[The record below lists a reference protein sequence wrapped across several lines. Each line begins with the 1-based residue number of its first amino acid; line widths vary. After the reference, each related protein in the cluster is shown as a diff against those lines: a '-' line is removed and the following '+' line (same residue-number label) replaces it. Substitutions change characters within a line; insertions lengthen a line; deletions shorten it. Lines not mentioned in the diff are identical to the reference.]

1 MGVIRRIAT
10 DVGWLPISFVN
21 AYFLGQPGGPWVL
34 IDTGVPGR
42 ASQIMAAAAARFGA
56 GKKPEA
62 IVLTHGHF
70 DHAGSAHVL
79 ADEWDVPVYA
89 HRLEFPYVS
98 GRTKYPPKDPT
109 VGGAIAFLSRFMPAR
124 AHPVGDR
131 LRELPP
137 NETLPGMP
145 DWKWLHTPGHSPG
158 HISLFRASDGVLI
171 AGDAFATMDM
181 DSWSGLLSGKQTL
194 ARAGSPF
201 NCDWE
206 ATKNSVQ
213 TLAKLRPNV
222 IGAGHGIPLT
232 DENVAQ
238 RLENFATRF
247 RPPRHGRYVHESATT
262 NENGVVSL
270 PPAPFDPVPFA
281 TAASLLLAGIAL
293 GAGAFDDKNR

>member
-1 MGVIRRIAT
+1 
-10 DVGWLPISFVN
+10 
-21 AYFLGQPGGPWVL
+21 
-34 IDTGVPGR
+34 
-42 ASQIMAAAAARFGA
+42 
-56 GKKPEA
+56 
-62 IVLTHGHF
+62 
-70 DHAGSAHVL
+70 
-79 ADEWDVPVYA
+79 
-89 HRLEFPYVS
+89 
-98 GRTKYPPKDPT
+98 
-109 VGGAIAFLSRFMPAR
+109 
-124 AHPVGDR
+124 

-137 NETLPGMP
+137 NELPGLP

-158 HISLFRASDGVLI
+158 HISVFRESDGVLI

-181 DSWSGLLSGKQTL
+181 DSWTGLISGKQTL

-232 DENVAQ
+232 EENVAQ
-238 RLENFATRF
+238 RLENYATRF
-247 RPPRHGRYVHESATT
+247 RPPRHGRYVHERAET

-293 GAGAFDDKNR
+293 GAGAFDDKTR